1 MPNLQGKKGYDWFI
15 STDFVFNGRQFK
27 PYQPGDLPDPEF
39 VYGKSKLEGEKV
51 VQKILGE
58 KALIIRTA

>member
-1 MPNLQGKKGYDWFI
+1 M
-15 STDFVFNGRQFK
+15 FNGRQFK